1 MGPAAVPWT
10 QKLAPA
16 EHYGSAPAPGYPDV
30 PLDSRRGSHD
40 DVVARDDA
48 LPDDVASGRLR
59 SLRSGGGSADDHMVW
74 DSERWQR
81 PLFANEDT
89 PRGPIGREW

>member
-16 EHYGSAPAPGYPDV
+16 EHYGSAPAPGHPDV
-30 PLDSRRGSHD
+30 PLDSRRGSDD
-40 DVVARDDA
+40 DVGARDDA
-48 LPDDVASGRLR
+48 LPDDVASGRLLGR
-59 SLRSGGGSADDHMVW
+59 GGTYHIFW

-81 PLFANEDT
+81 PFTANKDA
-89 PRGPIGREW
+89 PRGPVGREW